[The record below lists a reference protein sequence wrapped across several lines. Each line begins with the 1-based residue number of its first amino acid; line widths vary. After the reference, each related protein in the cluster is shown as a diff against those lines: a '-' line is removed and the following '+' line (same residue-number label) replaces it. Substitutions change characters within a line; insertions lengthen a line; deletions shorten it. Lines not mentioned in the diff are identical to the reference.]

1 MNKCVKVHA
10 LRKTGLK
17 LIDYTVY
24 LIVDIQISIYTIYIS
39 IVNVSLLAIALCTYI
54 CTVSPTTKLL
64 VNVSKLD
71 KV

>member
-39 IVNVSLLAIALCTYI
+39 IVNVSLLAIALCTYMYCFPYNKVI
-54 CTVSPTTKLL
+54 
-64 VNVSKLD
+64 SKRL
-71 KV
+71 KVG